1 LVRLFLWRLLRPW
14 LLLDLLHPL
23 DLSLLLLRLPLSG
36 LLPPLVR
43 LLLWPLSL
51 R

>member
-1 LVRLFLWRLLRPW
+1 MDLS

-23 DLSLLLLRLPLSG
+23 DLSLLWLRLPLSG